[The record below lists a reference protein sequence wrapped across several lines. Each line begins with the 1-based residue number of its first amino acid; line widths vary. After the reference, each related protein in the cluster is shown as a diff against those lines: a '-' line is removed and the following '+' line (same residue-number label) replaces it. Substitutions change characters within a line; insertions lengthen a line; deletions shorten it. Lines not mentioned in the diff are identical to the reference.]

1 MSFQHR
7 PKIVTDGLV
16 FCIDAAAKRSYP
28 GSGTTWYD
36 LSPNGNNVTL
46 NDSPANILLDGGAFD
61 FDGTSDYANVVDYGG
76 NFPTGDF
83 SIDAVFKRH
92 FTSSTE
98 NAYILYLAD
107 GFSIYFRG
115 SWANDTCYF
124 MRKVNGSSYYGGSAW
139 SGFTAVAISSANMGS
154 QTLTHVC
161 ATMES
166 NSTTGIGR
174 AYKSG
179 SLSNT
184 SNLYVDGAGGT
195 NNNGGF
201 QTPTSTNDLFLA
213 ATSTTSNKFDCT
225 ISSLKIYN
233 KVLTPDEVT
242 QNYNAHK
249 SRYNV

>member
-1 MSFQHR
+1 MAITRGPS
-7 PKIVTDGLV
+7 IVRDGLV
-16 FCIDAAAKRSYP
+16 LCLDAKDPASYSATSTWIDVSFNSNDA
-28 GSGTTWYD
+28 
-36 LSPNGNNVTL
+36 TL
-46 NDSPANILLDGGAFD
+46 VSAPVYSSNDGGKLD
-61 FDGTSDYANVVDYGG
+61 FDGTDDYGYIVDFAG
-76 NFPTGDF
+76 KMPTGDY
-83 SIDAVFKRH
+83 SIEAIFRRD

-115 SWANDTCYF
+115 SWANDNCYF
-124 MRKVNGSSYYGGSAW
+124 MRKVNGSSYYGGSSW
-139 SGFTAVAISSANMGS
+139 NGFTAVAISSANMGS

-184 SNLYVDGAGGT
+184 SNLYVDNAGGT

-213 ATSTTSNKFDCT
+213 ATSTSSSRYDCG
-225 ISSLKIYN
+225 ISSVRIYN
-233 KVLTPDEVT
+233 RVLSASEVL
-242 QNYNAHK
+242 QNYNAAK
-249 SRYNV
+249 TRYNV